1 MGRQTRVLCH
11 CGAAVGR
18 GCGARRSAA
27 AHTSAGAEA
36 AARGWGGPS
45 EGCDLSCGRAGA
57 TARRGGFEPNATLA
71 APGHPPISFPFPRQC
86 DFLGELFEEKER
98 ETIET
103 RAFPSHAFPLFVLS
117 PFRYSVVIS
126 TLSALISRL
135 LRPWLPGTRCA
146 PTSRCPSVHLSLP
159 GSPLGLRLSLAPRRF
174 SALLCVPLLI
184 GPLLLLGLYPR
195 ICGLCF
201 LNEQL

>member
-1 MGRQTRVLCH
+1 MRPELWATWGESQT
-11 CGAAVGR
+11 CGVRSQRDVG
-18 GCGARRSAA
+18 CSW
-27 AHTSAGAEA
+27 T
-36 AARGWGGPS
+36 PS
-45 EGCDLSCGRAGA
+45 H
-57 TARRGGFEPNATLA
+57 FF
-71 APGHPPISFPFPRQC
+71 SFPPSSQC

-117 PFRYSVVIS
+117 PFRYSVVIL

-135 LRPWLPGTRCA
+135 LRPSLLGTRCA
-146 PTSRCPSVHLSLP
+146 PTFRCSSRPPVAPGFSSGPPAFSSL
-159 GSPLGLRLSLAPRRF
+159 RRS
-174 SALLCVPLLI
+174 SALLCVPLWI
-184 GPLLLLGLYPR
+184 GPLLLGLYPW